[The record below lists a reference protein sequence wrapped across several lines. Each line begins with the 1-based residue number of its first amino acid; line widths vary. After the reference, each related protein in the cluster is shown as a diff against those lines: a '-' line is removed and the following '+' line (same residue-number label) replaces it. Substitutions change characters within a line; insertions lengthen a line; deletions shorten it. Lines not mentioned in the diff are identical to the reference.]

1 MALFS
6 RKSSHVNG
14 GGRDLLSKKRE
25 EGRKCSEGTRERDQ
39 TSIEETLFV
48 CGFTDVSVD
57 FEHSGLLALA
67 VEVESSDES
76 TSDSNGPKKG
86 HEEGGACRK
95 KRGKVGRE
103 EGYRVRRVVGAS
115 GACFSIV
122 RNRGGGR
129 RGGEGERSCWRR

>member
-6 RKSSHVNG
+6 RESSHVDG
-14 GGRDLLSKKRE
+14 GGRGLLSKKR

-76 TSDSNGPKKG
+76 TSDSKGPKKD

-95 KRGKVGRE
+95 KRRKVGRE
-103 EGYRVRRVVGAS
+103 EGYRVRRGGGAS

>member
-86 HEEGGACRK
+86 HEGGACRK